1 MLGERLDSWLRGH
14 ESLVDVLI
22 ALALAAFSVLLGL
35 FVRAEAAYFLFSL
48 LLSLPLALRRRDAA
62 VCAALVLGAAGV
74 QWLVIRDDVGALP
87 ADLAVP
93 LAVHAAAA
101 YGPRLA
107 GGCALAI
114 GLAGSVLGGLSWP
127 MLPSSATA
135 HLLVGAFLAS
145 TVVAAWATGT
155 LRRVRLS
162 HREQQARLA
171 VLAERTRIAR
181 EMHDIVA
188 HSLAVVIAQADGGRY
203 AASPEAGKS
212 ALVTIGECARQA
224 LGDLRRVLGV
234 LRDGQA

>member
-14 ESLVDVLI
+14 GSLVDALI
-22 ALALAAFSVLLGL
+22 ALLLAASCVLFGL
-35 FVRAEAAYFLFSL
+35 FVLAEAAYFLFSL
-48 LLSLPLALRRRDAA
+48 LLSLPLALRRSHPA

-74 QWLVIRDDVGALP
+74 QWLAIRDDVGALP

-101 YGPRLA
+101 YGPRPA
-107 GGCALAI
+107 GGAALGA

-162 HREQQARLA
+162 HRAQEARLA
-171 VLAERTRIAR
+171 VLAERARIAH

-203 AASPEAGKS
+203 ATSPEAGRS
-212 ALVTIGECARQA
+212 ALVTIAECARQA
-224 LGDLRRVLGV
+224 LSDLRRVLGV
-234 LRDGQA
+234 LRDGPA

>member
-1 MLGERLDSWLRGH
+1 MPGERLDSWLRGH
-14 ESLVDVLI
+14 ESLVDVLT
-22 ALALAAFSVLLGL
+22 ASLLAACCVLFGL
-35 FVRAEAAYFLFSL
+35 LVDADPVYFLFSL
-48 LLSLPLALRRRDAA
+48 LLALPLALRRRDAG
-62 VCAALVLGAAGV
+62 VCAALVLATAGA
-74 QWLVIRDDVGALP
+74 QWLTIRNDIGALP

-101 YGPRLA
+101 YGPRWA
-107 GGCALAI
+107 GGAALAA
-114 GLAGSVLGGLSWP
+114 GLAGSALGGLSWP
-127 MLPSSATA
+127 MLPSPVTA
-135 HLLVGAFLAS
+135 HLLVGVFLAS

-155 LRRVRLS
+155 LRRVRLA

-171 VLAERTRIAR
+171 VLAERNRISR

-203 AASPEAGKS
+203 ATSPEACRS

-234 LRDGQA
+234 LRDGPA

>member
-14 ESLVDVLI
+14 GPLVDALI
-22 ALALAAFSVLLGL
+22 ALLLAACSVLLGL

-48 LLSLPLALRRRDAA
+48 PLSLPLAFRRRKPA
-62 VCAALVLGAAGV
+62 VCAALVLGTAGV
-74 QWLVIRDDVGALP
+74 QWLAIRNDVGALP

-101 YGPRLA
+101 YGPRWA
-107 GGCALAI
+107 GGAALAL
-114 GLAGSVLGGLSWP
+114 GLAGAVLGGLSWP
-127 MLPSSATA
+127 MLPSTATA

-162 HREQQARLA
+162 QREQEARLA
-171 VLAERTRIAR
+171 VLAERNRIAR

-203 AASPEAGKS
+203 AASPEAGRS

-234 LRDGQA
+234 LRDGRA

>member
-14 ESLVDVLI
+14 QSLVDVLI
-22 ALALAAFSVLLGL
+22 ALLLAGCCVLFGL
-35 FVRAEAAYFLFSL
+35 FVRAEAAYFLFSVL
-48 LLSLPLALRRRDAA
+48 LALPLALRRRNTV
-62 VCAALVLGAAGV
+62 VCATLVLGVAGV
-74 QWLVIRDDVGALP
+74 QWLTIRDGVGALP

-101 YGPRLA
+101 YGPRRA
-107 GGCALAI
+107 GGAALAA
-114 GLAGSVLGGLSWP
+114 GLLGAMLGGLSWP
-127 MLPSSATA
+127 MLPSSAAA

-162 HREQQARLA
+162 HSRQQARLA
-171 VLAERTRIAR
+171 VLAERERIAR

-203 AASPEAGKS
+203 AATPEAGRS
-212 ALVTIGECARQA
+212 ALVTIGDCARKA
-224 LGDLRRVLGV
+224 LGDLRRMIGV
-234 LRDGQA
+234 LRDGPA